1 MPLDSS
7 RMHALPFRL
16 KVPGEDTFEGV
27 NVISRSF
34 KFHGMLRF
42 DGEILRLEW
51 AGSASV
57 DEVSALDVSSRTLSL
72 PSEQMELSAAYLRRA
87 EFRGGW
93 WRPRL
98 ELEAWEVDLL
108 RIVPGEAGG
117 VVRLWLARGD
127 RELGRAAARAI
138 TTALRAQRVSDRTPH
153 LELPAVT
160 PPEGVG

>member
-7 RMHALPFRL
+7 GMHALPFRL
-16 KVPGEDTFEGV
+16 KVPGEDIFEGTDI
-27 NVISRSF
+27 ISRSF

-57 DEVSALDVSSRTLSL
+57 DEVSTLDVNSRTLSL
-72 PSEQMELSAAYLRRA
+72 PSEQMELSVAYLRRA

-117 VVRLWLARGD
+117 LVRLWLARGD
-127 RELGRAAARAI
+127 REQGRAAAEAL
-138 TTALRAQRVSDRTPH
+138 TAALRAPRVSDRTPH
-153 LELPAVT
+153 LERPAVT